1 MGNRVLE
8 LVWLPAAG
16 PARRTSGALLCLCAS
31 PWVRVRARAPAPRR
45 AAPQSLPVGAQVTAV
60 PRSQFLASGGRG
72 FPACGLGRRS
82 LEGGG
87 AGAAEPGPTG
97 FSTRHTEAP
106 EGRFGLRE
114 GVRLKGACAVGPEP
128 ALRAQRPPEAERRN
142 PGKGA
147 RRRGS
152 PWPGASGARGG
163 SASPRGVS
171 LASGGLR
178 ALVDPDA
185 KAGLRGALPGRP
197 KRTSGRV

>member
-1 MGNRVLE
+1 MSRSPLRALPGG
-8 LVWLPAAG
+8 LPA
-16 PARRTSGALLCLCAS
+16 PCCVCA
-31 PWVRVRARAPAPRR
+31 PRPGCVFAHAHQRR

-60 PRSQFLASGGRG
+60 PRSQSLASGGRG

-163 SASPRGVS
+163 SASPRG
-171 LASGGLR
+171 
-178 ALVDPDA
+178 
-185 KAGLRGALPGRP
+185 
-197 KRTSGRV
+197 